1 MKLKMKG
8 VHWQIVAVDSK
19 WWFLAWPRTNLRF
32 LLGMRLVMTTWFGSM
47 GGIGD
52 SVGLGLTDFFGLGL
66 DLEDFLCVCLG
77 GGLGL

>member
-8 VHWQIVAVDSK
+8 VHWQIVALDSK
-19 WWFLAWPRTNLRF
+19 WWFLTWPRTNLRF
-32 LLGMRLVMTTWFGSM
+32 LGKRLVMTTWLWSM

-52 SVGLGLTDFFGLGL
+52 SVGLGLADFCGLDL
-66 DLEDFLCVCLG
+66 DLEDLLCVCLG